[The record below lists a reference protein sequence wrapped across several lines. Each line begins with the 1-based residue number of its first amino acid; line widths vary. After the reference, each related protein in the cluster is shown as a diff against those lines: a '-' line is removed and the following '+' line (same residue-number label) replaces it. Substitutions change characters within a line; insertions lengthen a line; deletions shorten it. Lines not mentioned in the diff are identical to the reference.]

1 MQPKIGLR
9 HSIKLHVAAGPALLP
24 EHLPATIR
32 GERRRAASN
41 APVEV
46 PALDRLIRERLTS
59 GGDDVY
65 AEVVEWVERRL
76 LADAMKHT
84 RGNLSKASRLLGISR
99 PTLRAKLN
107 ALGVGDAS
115 SD

>member
-1 MQPKIGLR
+1 
-9 HSIKLHVAAGPALLP
+9 
-24 EHLPATIR
+24 
-32 GERRRAASN
+32 
-41 APVEV
+41 
-46 PALDRLIRERLTS
+46 
-59 GGDDVY
+59 
-65 AEVVEWVERRL
+65 
-76 LADAMKHT
+76 MKHT